1 MPNWCAGNIRFR
13 GKKEDIVKLLENE
26 VEYCTTSKNFD
37 DVVTHPV
44 TVGTDNWELTIYPPK
59 DANLDKSGWYH
70 IKGTRRAFLDPES
83 ISDCLYSTRLYELE
97 PEFGKPAENNVVD
110 AEPWLLIIDGFKQAW
125 NIRAEEFTEMSAK
138 YNVDIR
144 IFAWEQGMQFER
156 HVEILKGELITDI
169 TMHYDDWDW
178 DCPMPWIGG

>member
-26 VEYCTTSKNFD
+26 VEYCMTGENFD

-59 DANLDKSGWYH
+59 DVNLDKSGWYH
-70 IKGTRRAFLDPES
+70 IKGTRRAFLDSE
-83 ISDCLYSTRLYELE
+83 SDCVYSTCFYE
-97 PEFGKPAENNVVD
+97 PEPDD

-125 NIRAEEFTEMSAK
+125 GVFAEEFKEMSAK

-156 HVEILKGELITDI
+156 EIKIQKGEILLNKTVK
-169 TMHYDDWDW
+169 YDDWDW
-178 DCPMPWIGG
+178 DCPLPWIGG

>member
-26 VEYCTTSKNFD
+26 VEYCTVGKGFD

-44 TVGTDNWELTIYPPK
+44 VVGTDNWELTIHPPK
-59 DANLDKSGWYH
+59 DVNLDKSGWYH
-70 IKGTRRAFLDPES
+70 IKGTRRAFLDEE
-83 ISDCLYSTRLYELE
+83 SDCLYSTCFYELE
-97 PEFGKPAENNVVD
+97 TEFGKPAENNVID
-110 AEPWLLIIDGFKQAW
+110 GKPWLLIIDGFKQAW
-125 NIRAEEFTEMSAK
+125 DICAEEFTEMSEK

-156 HVEILKGELITDI
+156 DIEIQKGEILIDI
-169 TMHYDDWDW
+169 TSKYDHWDW
-178 DCPMPWIGG
+178 DCPMSWMGG

>member
-26 VEYCTTSKNFD
+26 VEYCKVGERFD
-37 DVVTHPV
+37 DVITYPV
-44 TVGTDNWELTIYPPK
+44 VVRSDDEDLTIYPPK
-59 DANLDKSGWYH
+59 DVNLDKPGWYH

-83 ISDCLYSTRLYELE
+83 ISDCLYSTCLYELE

-125 NIRAEEFTEMSAK
+125 NIRAEEFTEMSTK

-169 TMHYDDWDW
+169 TAHYDDWDW
-178 DCPMPWIGG
+178 DCPLPWIGG